1 MNDTQF
7 SAQVLDQPQS
17 QVAVIEMHG
26 DINILAEAKLN
37 AAYTQAA
44 ASDPARIL
52 LNFSNVEYINSTG
65 IALIV
70 ALLARARKEHRAV
83 TASGLSDHY
92 REVFEITR
100 LADFM
105 TITTDETS
113 AVTGAMPTNAPQEP
127 RGV

>member
-44 ASDPARIL
+44 ESDPARIL
-52 LNFSNVEYINSTG
+52 LNFSSVEYINSTG

-70 ALLARARKEHRAV
+70 GLLARARKEHRAV
-83 TASGLSDHY
+83 TACGLSDHY

-113 AVTGAMPTNAPQEP
+113 AVMGATPTSAP
-127 RGV
+127 